1 MGNKNRNRGN
11 RGNNQGNNNQKN
23 HQQTP
28 VERIKFLYEK
38 SRQRND
44 IEVLVNDSLVKSNP
58 RIIVELSSEFVEP
71 VLGMGLMT
79 DLIDSETQT
88 LCARMV
94 LQAIKD
100 FRSFNNDEDSLTRI
114 FNRIASD
121 AVNNQEFESLGDDLF
136 TAIQAEFPDV
146 TDADAMRL
154 AIYVFVNSTL
164 KSILGS
170 DDIQTEEDE
179 NIEVS
184 ASTSTAEPE
193 TTDQKESQEQ
203 IETEET
209 PLIEHKEE
217 EAEKNPVIDVEYREV
232 ETPKSDSSNSDNGE
246 SSDSKTDFEVAV
258 MARLEE
264 LSELAVKEA
273 LPIVK
278 DFCEKSDAMI
288 GDNDIYDT
296 IKSVSMSKLSTTY
309 SPDELLKG
317 DSPELIKKVAA
328 DILAN
333 VCGKLT
339 EISIRNNI
347 VSLVDNSECVSEK
360 SESKSERLEETSLVK
375 VGTFEYSDDITDSD
389 TKLMTRLD
397 HITELVTRN
406 GIPVIKSLMSGLDVS
421 DDDIYDALKTVSL
434 VQLMDL
440 SPEKIF
446 KYNTNDLIN
455 KVQCDSI
462 NRAHEQLLESL
473 SIKSENIK
481 DTISPVPTRKPV
493 TPTYKYGNNHADA
506 FMRFMGVN

>member
-11 RGNNQGNNNQKN
+11 RGNNQGNNNHKN

-121 AVNNQEFESLGDDLF
+121 AVNNQEFEGLGDDLF

-154 AIYVFVNSTL
+154 AIYVFINSTI
-164 KSILGS
+164 KSVLGIS

-193 TTDQKESQEQ
+193 TTDDQKESQEQ
-203 IETEET
+203 ISTEET
-209 PLIEHKEE
+209 PLLEHKEE
-217 EAEKNPVIDVEYREV
+217 GTEKNPVIDVEYREV
-232 ETPKSDSSNSDNGE
+232 ETSKSDSSNSGNDE

-258 MARLEE
+258 MTRLEE

-278 DFCEKSDAMI
+278 DFCEKSEAVTTN
-288 GDNDIYDT
+288 NDMYDT
-296 IKSVSMSKLSTTY
+296 IKSVSISQLSMSW

-317 DSPELIKKVAA
+317 EAENLLSKIETELFAQ
-328 DILAN
+328 
-333 VCGKLT
+333 VCGK
-339 EISIRNNI
+339 
-347 VSLVDNSECVSEK
+347 
-360 SESKSERLEETSLVK
+360 
-375 VGTFEYSDDITDSD
+375 
-389 TKLMTRLD
+389 
-397 HITELVTRN
+397 ITEMSLRSQIQKAKQEATKMEPETAVEMKVETPR
-406 GIPVIKSLMSGLDVS
+406 PKSQINQTNEITFAASNLNQKVE
-421 DDDIYDALKTVSL
+421 YDSTHT
-434 VQLMDL
+434 
-440 SPEKIF
+440 SPNVCK
-446 KYNTNDLIN
+446 KPT
-455 KVQCDSI
+455 SI
-462 NRAHEQLLESL
+462 S
-473 SIKSENIK
+473 
-481 DTISPVPTRKPV
+481 
-493 TPTYKYGNNHADA
+493 YKYGNKHADA
-506 FMRFMGVN
+506 FMRFMGAY